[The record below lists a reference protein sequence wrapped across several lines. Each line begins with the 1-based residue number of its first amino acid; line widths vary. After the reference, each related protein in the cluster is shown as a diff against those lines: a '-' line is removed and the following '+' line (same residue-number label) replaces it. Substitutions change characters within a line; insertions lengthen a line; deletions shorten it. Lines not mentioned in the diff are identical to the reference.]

1 MKANRVVLIVA
12 IPILSGCGV
21 AAKVNARNDLEQ
33 SKRAHKQCLIEY
45 ADDIGKCASQRTA
58 YQTDLQTY
66 EAMSR
71 GIRTGPSISVEQ
83 SN

>member
-1 MKANRVVLIVA
+1 MKQLLA
-12 IPILSGCGV
+12 ILCCASLSACGV

-33 SKRAHKQCLIEY
+33 SKAAYKQCLAQY
-45 ADDIGKCASQRTA
+45 ADSPNKCAGLRVA

-71 GIRTGPSISVEQ
+71 GIKNGPSISVEQ